1 MRLPAGGKIG
11 RGKIWAV
18 GGGKGGTGKS
28 FLTANLGIH
37 LAQQGRRVV
46 VVDADLGCAN
56 LHTWLG
62 IPYPEATLSDLIK
75 ARVRKIDDILIET
88 GIENLS
94 IISGAQDILEIANP
108 KYAQKMR
115 LIRQIQELNVD
126 HIILDLGAGTSF
138 NILDFFLMADH
149 GILTINPE
157 PTSIENVYRFIKSAF
172 YRRFKRVVK
181 EQGIKEIITAAMD
194 QKNELGI
201 KTPNDLIEQIRKM
214 DGAIGSHLQAQMHQ
228 FRPKLV
234 VNQIRSR
241 DDVALGFSMRSSCS
255 RYFGITIEYLGAI
268 EFDDAVRQAAR
279 RRRPVMLDYPRSD
292 AAKGIKAVASHLL
305 KGSQMN
311 VSGFL
316 NSIPIPKPLVV
327 RDSFLQ

>member
-1 MRLPAGGKIG
+1 VCSKQRRGDWRVLWLEYYLYPPKLTLNFVTVLRENRAGTREFG
-11 RGKIWAV
+11 
-18 GGGKGGTGKS
+18 
-28 FLTANLGIH
+28 
-37 LAQQGRRVV
+37 
-46 VVDADLGCAN
+46 
-56 LHTWLG
+56 
-62 IPYPEATLSDLIK
+62 
-75 ARVRKIDDILIET
+75 ARV
-88 GIENLS
+88 LS
-94 IISGAQDILEIANP
+94 CCRG
-108 KYAQKMR
+108 
-115 LIRQIQELNVD
+115 
-126 HIILDLGAGTSF
+126 H
-138 NILDFFLMADH
+138 
-149 GILTINPE
+149 
-157 PTSIENVYRFIKSAF
+157 
-172 YRRFKRVVK
+172 RFKRVVK

-214 DGAIGSHLQAQMHQ
+214 DGAVGSHLQAQMHQ

-241 DDVALGFSMRSSCS
+241 DDIALGFSMRSSCS

-292 AAKGIKAVASHLL
+292 AAKGIKSVASHLL

-316 NSIPIPKPLVV
+316 NSVPIPKPLVV